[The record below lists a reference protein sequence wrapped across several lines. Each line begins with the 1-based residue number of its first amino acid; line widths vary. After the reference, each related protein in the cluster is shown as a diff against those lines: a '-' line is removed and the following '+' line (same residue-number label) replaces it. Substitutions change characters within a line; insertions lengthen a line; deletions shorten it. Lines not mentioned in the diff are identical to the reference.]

1 MSQQEQLQSDH
12 TVVITA
18 APTLVLSAFFDPRS
32 LSHWWHAT
40 HSVTT
45 PRPLGIYAIEWAST
59 PFQDEVLGTL
69 GGVFYGT
76 VMEFKQGHRFFVA
89 NAYWL
94 PPESGPIGPMMLEVT
109 CQVDG
114 AATKLRVRQSGTDDG
129 PRCKQYYC
137 LIDSGWKESLE
148 TLKHYLEQ
156 GGEPCLPP
164 QGVAPGLTNI

>member
-1 MSQQEQLQSDH
+1 MSQQEQLHSDH
-12 TVVITA
+12 TVLITA
-18 APTLVLSAFFDPRS
+18 APTLVLSAFFDPRA
-32 LSHWWHAT
+32 LSYWWNAT

-45 PRPLGIYAIEWAST
+45 PRPLGIYAVEWTPT
-59 PFQDEVLGTL
+59 PFQDEILGAL

-76 VMEFKQGHRFFVA
+76 VMEFRQGHHFFVA

-114 AATKLRVRQSGTDDG
+114 AATKLRVRQSGADDS
-129 PRCKQYYC
+129 PRWKQYYSV
-137 LIDSGWKESLE
+137 IDSGWKESLDA
-148 TLKHYLEQ
+148 LKHYLEQ

-164 QGVAPGLTNI
+164 QGIAPSKTNI